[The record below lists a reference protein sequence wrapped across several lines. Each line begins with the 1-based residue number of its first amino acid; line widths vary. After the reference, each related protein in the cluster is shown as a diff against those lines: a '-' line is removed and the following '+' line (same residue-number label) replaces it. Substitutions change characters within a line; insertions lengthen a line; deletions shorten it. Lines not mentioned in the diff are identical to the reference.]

1 MLHFWDMFDSMS
13 LCLLCWRSA
22 YP

>member
-13 LCLLCWRSA
+13 LCLVC
-22 YP
+22 